1 MTSKFND
8 ALELIE
14 SLSLEEQEQ
23 VLEIEKKRLI
33 EKKRKLLI
41 EDIKEAKKDIA
52 EGNFITGNA
61 EDIIKAIEDEVKSLK

>member
-8 ALELIE
+8 ILEMIE

-23 VLEIEKKRLI
+23 ILEIEKKRLI

-52 EGNFITGNA
+52 EGRYSDGTV
-61 EDIIKAIEDEVKSLK
+61 EDLMKAIEDEINSLK